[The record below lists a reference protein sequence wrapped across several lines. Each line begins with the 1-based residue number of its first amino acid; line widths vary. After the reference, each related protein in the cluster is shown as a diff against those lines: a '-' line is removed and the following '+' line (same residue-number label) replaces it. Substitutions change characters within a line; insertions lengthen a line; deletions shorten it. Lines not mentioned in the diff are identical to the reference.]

1 MAMPASVDAVL
12 PGTRA
17 RRAGEAVLILVV
29 GFGVTALIGLGLGVL
44 AMSTEAAFD
53 AQVYAWLVPMKSHGS
68 SYTAMME
75 FLTGF
80 GDPVECIW
88 QAGLLTIIFML
99 AYGRRLWWLPG
110 TVLLLGVALE
120 LSMQR
125 GIGGI
130 LQREPPPGSLGT
142 YFSGGSARIVILYGL
157 SLFLIVTRWPRIS
170 MAWRAIGLIAVAFLA
185 LGMGYSRLYLLIH
198 WPSDV
203 PAGWLIGTLIAI
215 SIILATRR
223 MIAQQAQAA
232 TVPVAIVE
240 RSGTRPRRRRL
251 SLRGPRT
258 RPRTHRPIGNGA
270 RSRAFSAR
278 SANR

>member
-1 MAMPASVDAVL
+1 MPASVDAVL
-12 PGTRA
+12 PSTRA
-17 RRAGEAVLILVV
+17 RRAGEAVLIFVV

-53 AQVYAWLVPMKSHGS
+53 ARAYAWLVPMKSHGS

-80 GDPVECIW
+80 GDPVACIW
-88 QAGLLTIIFML
+88 QAVLLTIIFML
-99 AYGRRLWWLPG
+99 ASGRRWWLPG
-110 TVLLLGVALE
+110 AVLLLGVALE
-120 LSMQR
+120 LVLQR
-125 GIGGI
+125 GIGAI
-130 LQREPPPGSLGT
+130 LQREPPPGALGT

-203 PAGWLIGTLIAI
+203 PAGWLMGTLIAI

-223 MIAQQAQAA
+223 VIAEPAPAA
-232 TVPVAIVE
+232 TVPVAILD

-258 RPRTHRPIGNGA
+258 RHRMHRPIGNGA
-270 RSRAFSAR
+270 RSRAFSVR